1 VKSYV
6 IRTLTSYN
14 FKLLTFCI
22 PPLKERLDKILV
34 SRGLVKG
41 RELAKALVM
50 EGKIFVDG
58 KKITKPGTPVSD
70 TSEILLKEK
79 VIPYVGRGGIKLEAA
94 LDFFNVDVTG
104 KILMDVGS
112 GTGGFTDCL
121 LKKGAQ
127 RVYCIDVGYGQLAWP
142 LRNDPRV
149 VPMER
154 VNVRYLDK
162 IIREQVQQFRRKEFQ
177 DLKNRNIDM
186 VVMDVSFISLTKVVP
201 AVLGFIKE
209 GGRILALVKPQFEV
223 GKGEVGK
230 GGIVKEEAKRISAVE
245 NIRKAMEDFGLG
257 TVGVFQSPLPGRN
270 GNIEYF
276 LYMTKSMKCGQLI

>member
-1 VKSYV
+1 MQ
-6 IRTLTSYN
+6 
-14 FKLLTFCI
+14 
-22 PPLKERLDKILV
+22 PLKERLDKILV
-34 SRGLVKG
+34 SRGLVRG

-70 TSEILLKEK
+70 TSEILLKEE
-79 VIPYVGRGGIKLEAA
+79 VVPYVSRGGVKLEAA
-94 LDFFNVDVTG
+94 LNFFNVDVTG

-121 LKKGAQ
+121 LKRGAQ

-149 VPMER
+149 VPIER
-154 VNVRYLDK
+154 VNARYLDK
-162 IIREQVQQFRRKEFQ
+162 IIREQVEQFQRREFQ

-186 VVMDVSFISLTKVVP
+186 VVLDVSFISLTKVVP
-201 AVLGFIKE
+201 AVLGFVKE

-230 GGIVKEEAKRISAVE
+230 GGIVREEAKRISAVE
-245 NIRKAMEDFGLG
+245 NIQKAMEGFDLG

-276 LYMTKSMKCGQLI
+276 LYMERLTAKSIERGAKRQETGS